1 MPMPEIAR
9 VWLWIHEGS
18 KEAMMQKADALAQI
32 DAIID
37 DLSNGEL
44 FDAVGEAGYLLLRE
58 ALEVVR
64 LALQGCILSTES
76 HQHILM
82 DIINQQLA
90 NPPDEHMN

>member
-1 MPMPEIAR
+1 
-9 VWLWIHEGS
+9 
-18 KEAMMQKADALAQI
+18 MQKADALAHI

-44 FDAVGEAGYLLLRE
+44 FDAVGEDGYLLVRE

-64 LALQGCILSTES
+64 LCLQGRILPTES
-76 HQHILM
+76 HRHVLL

-90 NPPDEHMN
+90 NPPDEHRN